1 MKKIKAILLISAAIG
16 AAAAFTGCG
25 KQKVDLNS
33 FIKVESEGYDGY
45 GNASYSVDTE
55 SLEAALASIVDSDS
69 NIQSLENLMSGEL
82 DKTESLSNGDT
93 VTFTWS
99 ISENQEKNI
108 EDELGID
115 IVYESLESTIEGL
128 EDPAN
133 FDVSSIL
140 EITTL
145 GASPK
150 ASIEVNTIYDDLKA
164 KVDKSEGLANGDEV
178 TITIVPRELDKSLE
192 EVCAEYNIP
201 VFNPEFK
208 YTIEG
213 LPNYVKTVD
222 EIPQSVLDV
231 MLEKSDKVIADM
243 QTDEATEAE
252 YCGKALYEH
261 KNFDSYK
268 VHTIAVL
275 ETENGSNIVLII
287 YELHFSVHGDVTTY
301 YPTAFT
307 YIKDSDEGLESSDIS
322 ISDWRAFITTK
333 VGDYTYYGHDSIDE
347 FKSGTLDWWINI
359 LPYGFDQA
367 TGNYDYKEY

>member
-99 ISENQEKNI
+99 ISENQKKNI

-115 IVYESLESTIEGL
+115 IVYESLES
-128 EDPAN
+128 
-133 FDVSSIL
+133 
-140 EITTL
+140 
-145 GASPK
+145 
-150 ASIEVNTIYDDLKA
+150 
-164 KVDKSEGLANGDEV
+164 
-178 TITIVPRELDKSLE
+178 
-192 EVCAEYNIP
+192 
-201 VFNPEFK
+201 
-208 YTIEG
+208 TIEG

-322 ISDWRAFITTK
+322 LSDWRAFITTK

>member
-1 MKKIKAILLISAAIG
+1 MKKIKAILLVSAAIG

-25 KQKVDLNS
+25 KQKVELNS

-55 SLEAALASIVDSDS
+55 SLEAALNTIVDDNS

-93 VTFTWS
+93 LTFNWS
-99 ISENQEKNI
+99 ISENQEKAI
-108 EDELGID
+108 EDKLGID
-115 IVYESLESTIEGL
+115 IVYESFESTVEGL

-140 EITTL
+140 EIETR
-145 GASPK
+145 GASPN
-150 ASIEVNTIYDDLKA
+150 ASIEVNTIYEDLKA
-164 KVDKSEGLANGDEV
+164 KVDKSEGLANGDEI
-178 TITIVPRELDKSLE
+178 TITIVPRELDKTLE

-201 VFNPEFK
+201 VFNSEFK

-222 EIPQSVLDV
+222 EIPESVLEV
-231 MLEKSDKVIADM
+231 MFEKSEKVIADI
-243 QTDEATEAE
+243 QTDSSSEDE
-252 YCGKALYEH
+252 YCGKAAYEH

-268 VHTIAVL
+268 VHTVAVL
-275 ETENGSNIVLII
+275 EEEDGGNIVLVI

-301 YPTAFT
+301 FAVAFNGIT
-307 YIKDSDEGLESSDIS
+307 DSDEGLDASDIYM
-322 ISDWRAFITTK
+322 SDWKSPSITK
-333 VGDYTYYGHDSIDE
+333 VGDYTYYGNDYIDE
-347 FKSGTLDWWINI
+347 FKNGTLEHWINI
-359 LPYGFDQA
+359 LPYAYDP

>member
-55 SLEAALASIVDSDS
+55 SLETELASVVDDSDS
-69 NIQSLENLMSGEL
+69 GIQSLEKLMSGEL

-115 IVYESLESTIEGL
+115 IVYESIESTIEGL

-140 EITTL
+140 EITTR

-208 YTIEG
+208 YTVDG
-213 LPNYVKTVD
+213 LPNYVQTVD
-222 EIPQSVLDV
+222 EIPESVLNI
-231 MLEKSDKVIADM
+231 MIEKSDKVIADM
-243 QTDEATEAE
+243 QTDESTEE
-252 YCGKALYEH
+252 KYCGKATYEH

-268 VHTIAVL
+268 VHSFAVL
-275 ETENGSNIVLII
+275 EEEDGGNIVLVI

-301 YPTAFT
+301 YPIAFD
-307 YIKDSDEGLESSDIS
+307 YIKDSDEGLEASDILLNS
-322 ISDWRAFITTK
+322 WRAYITTK
-333 VGDYTYYGHDSIDE
+333 VDGYTYYGWDNLDE
-347 FKSGTLDWWINI
+347 FTEGTLDHWINI
-359 LPYGFDQA
+359 LPYGYEP
-367 TGNYDYKEY
+367 TGKFDYKEY

>member
-1 MKKIKAILLISAAIG
+1 MKKIKAILLITATIG

-25 KQKVDLNS
+25 KQKVELNS

-55 SLEAALASIVDSDS
+55 SLEAALNTIVDDNS

-93 VTFTWS
+93 LTFNWS
-99 ISENQEKNI
+99 ISENQEKAI
-108 EDELGID
+108 EDKLGID
-115 IVYESLESTIEGL
+115 IVYESFESTVEGL

-140 EITTL
+140 EIETR
-145 GASPK
+145 GASPN
-150 ASIEVNTIYDDLKA
+150 ASIEVNTIYEDLNA

-178 TITIVPRELDKSLE
+178 TITIVPRELDKTLE

-201 VFNPEFK
+201 VFNSEFK

-222 EIPQSVLDV
+222 EIPESVLNV
-231 MLEKSDKVIADM
+231 MLEKSDKIIEEM
-243 QTDEATEAE
+243 RTDEATEE
-252 YCGKALYEH
+252 KNCGKALYEH

-275 ETENGSNIVLII
+275 ETEGGTNLVLVI
-287 YELHFSVHGDVTTY
+287 YELHFSVHGDVSTY
-301 YPTAFT
+301 YPVVFT

-322 ISDWRAFITTK
+322 PSNWSYATTQ
-333 VGDYTYYGHDSIDE
+333 VGGYTYYGHDSVDE
-347 FKSGTLDWWINI
+347 FKSGTLDWWIDSM
-359 LPYGFDQA
+359 PYGYKKP
-367 TGNYDYKEY
+367 TGNFDYKEY